1 MAKKD
6 SKEIKAGESSEAKN
20 EQLKNALSQ
29 IEKEHGKGS
38 IMRLGDKGAVAPI
51 EAISS
56 GSISVDIALGVGGFP
71 KSRIVEIYGPE
82 SSGKT
87 TLALNAIAN
96 AQKAGG
102 TAVLVDV
109 EYAFDPSWAKTLGVD
124 VDNLILS
131 QPDSGEQALEIVET
145 LARSGAVDI
154 IVLDSVAALAPQAEI
169 EGDMGD
175 NHVGLQ
181 ARMMSQAMRKL
192 TPIIS
197 KTNTCLIFINQ
208 LRMKIG
214 VMFGN
219 PETTTGGNA
228 LKYYASVRIDIR
240 KKEAIKEG
248 DEILG
253 NRVHIKVVKNKV
265 SPPFKEADF
274 DIIYNQGIST
284 SGDLLD
290 VAVACGII
298 EKSGSWFSYK
308 GERIGQGRENSRV
321 YLVENP
327 QIFAEIDKLVR
338 EKHGLLR

>member
-1 MAKKD
+1 MPEKK
-6 SKEIKAGESSEAKN
+6 KEIKSGETNDAKN

-38 IMRLGDKGAVAPI
+38 IMRLGDKGAVTPI

-87 TLALNAIAN
+87 TLALTAIAN

-124 VDNLILS
+124 IDNLILS

-175 NHVGLQ
+175 SHVGLQ

-248 DEILG
+248 DEVLG

-290 VAVACGII
+290 VAVSDGII

-308 GERIGQGRENSRV
+308 GERIGQGRENSRN

-338 EKHGLLR
+338 EKHGLLK

>member
-1 MAKKD
+1 MSEKKKD
-6 SKEIKAGESSEAKN
+6 TKNETHENAKT
-20 EQLKNALSQ
+20 EQLKNALNQ
-29 IEKEHGKGS
+29 IEKAHGKGS
-38 IMRLGDKGAVAPI
+38 IMRLGDTTVTSI
-51 EAISS
+51 ETIPS

-87 TLALNAIAN
+87 TLALTAIAN
-96 AQKAGG
+96 AQKTGG

-109 EYAFDPSWAKTLGVD
+109 EYAFDPSWAKTLGVNI
-124 VDNLILS
+124 DNLILS

-154 IVLDSVAALAPQAEI
+154 IVLDSVAALSPQAEI

-175 NHVGLQ
+175 SHVGLQ

-228 LKYYASVRIDIR
+228 LKYYSSVRIDIR
-240 KKEAIKEG
+240 KKEAIKDG

-253 NRVHIKVVKNKV
+253 NRVQVKVVKNKV
-265 SPPFKEADF
+265 SPPFREASF
-274 DIIYNQGIST
+274 EIIYNQGISV

-290 VAVACGII
+290 VAVNDGII
-298 EKSGSWFSYK
+298 EKSGSWFSYN
-308 GERIGQGRENSRV
+308 GERMGQGRENARI
-321 YLVENP
+321 YLVDNP
-327 QIFAEIDKLVR
+327 QIYAEVDKAVR
-338 EKHGLLR
+338 VKHGLLK

>member
-1 MAKKD
+1 VAEKKKD
-6 SKEIKAGESSEAKN
+6 TKAEAQENAKG
-20 EQLKNALSQ
+20 EQLKNALNQ
-29 IEKEHGKGS
+29 IEKTHGKGS
-38 IMRLGDKGAVAPI
+38 IMRLGDTGAVAPI
-51 EAISS
+51 ETISS

-71 KSRIVEIYGPE
+71 RSRIVEIYGPE

-87 TLALNAIAN
+87 TLALTAIAN
-96 AQKAGG
+96 AQKTGG

-240 KKEAIKEG
+240 KKETIKEG
-248 DEILG
+248 EEILG

-290 VAVACGII
+290 VAVSDAII
-298 EKSGSWFSYK
+298 EKSGSWLSYK
-308 GERIGQGRENSRV
+308 GERIGQGRENARV

-327 QIFAEIDKLVR
+327 QIAAEIEKIVR
-338 EKHGLLR
+338 EKHGLLK

>member
-1 MAKKD
+1 MAEKKKD
-6 SKEIKAGESSEAKN
+6 KTEGQNAAKGDL
-20 EQLKNALSQ
+20 LKNALSQ

-38 IMRLGDKGAVAPI
+38 IMRLGDSGPVAAI

-56 GSISVDIALGVGGFP
+56 GAISVDIALGVGGFP

-87 TLALNAIAN
+87 TLALTAIAN
-96 AQKAGG
+96 AQKNGG

-124 VDNLILS
+124 VENLILS

-228 LKYYASVRIDIR
+228 LKYYASVRVDVR

-253 NRVHIKVVKNKV
+253 NRVHLKVVKNKV

-290 VAVACGII
+290 VAVADGIV
-298 EKSGSWFSYK
+298 EKSGSWFSYN
-308 GERIGQGRENSRV
+308 GERIGQGRENARV
-321 YLVENP
+321 YLVDNP
-327 QIFAEIDKLVR
+327 AIFAELDKAVR
-338 EKHGLLR
+338 EKHGLLK

>member
-1 MAKKD
+1 MAEKKKD
-6 SKEIKAGESSEAKN
+6 TKAEAQENAKG
-20 EQLKNALSQ
+20 EQLKNALNQ
-29 IEKEHGKGS
+29 IEKTHGKGS
-38 IMRLGDKGAVAPI
+38 IMRLGDTGAVAAI
-51 EAISS
+51 ETISS

-71 KSRIVEIYGPE
+71 RSRIVEIYGPE

-87 TLALNAIAN
+87 TLALTAIAN
-96 AQKAGG
+96 AQKTGG

-240 KKEAIKEG
+240 KKETIKEG
-248 DEILG
+248 EEILG
-253 NRVHIKVVKNKV
+253 NRVHVKVVKNKV

-290 VAVACGII
+290 VAVSDAII
-298 EKSGSWFSYK
+298 EKSGSWLSYK
-308 GERIGQGRENSRV
+308 GERIGQGRENARV

-327 QIFAEIDKLVR
+327 QIFAEIEKIVR
-338 EKHGLLR
+338 EKHGLLK

>member
-1 MAKKD
+1 MAKEDKK
-6 SKEIKAGESSEAKN
+6 KEIKEDNAKN
-20 EQLKNALSQ
+20 EQLKNALNQ
-29 IEKEHGKGS
+29 IEKAHGKGS
-38 IMRLGDKGAVAPI
+38 IMRLGDTGAVTSI

-175 NHVGLQ
+175 SHVGLQ

-214 VMFGN
+214 IMFGN

-265 SPPFKEADF
+265 SPPFREADF
-274 DIIYNQGIST
+274 DIIYNQGISA

-290 VAVACGII
+290 VAVSDGII
-298 EKSGSWFSYK
+298 EKSGSWFSYN
-308 GERIGQGRENSRV
+308 GERIGQGRENSRN

-338 EKHGLLR
+338 EKHGLLK

>member
-1 MAKKD
+1 MAEKKKD
-6 SKEIKAGESSEAKN
+6 TKAEAQETAKG
-20 EQLKNALSQ
+20 EQLKNALNQ
-29 IEKEHGKGS
+29 IEKTHGKGS
-38 IMRLGDKGAVAPI
+38 IMRLGDTGAVAPI
-51 EAISS
+51 ETISS

-96 AQKAGG
+96 AQKTGG

-192 TPIIS
+192 TPIVS

-240 KKEAIKEG
+240 KKETIKEG
-248 DEILG
+248 EEILG

-274 DIIYNQGIST
+274 DIIYNQGISS

-290 VAVACGII
+290 VAVSDAII
-298 EKSGSWFSYK
+298 EKSGSWLSYK
-308 GERIGQGRENSRV
+308 GERIGQGRENARV

-327 QIFAEIDKLVR
+327 QIYAEIEKTVR
-338 EKHGLLR
+338 EKHGLLK

>member
-1 MAKKD
+1 MAEKK
-6 SKEIKAGESSEAKN
+6 KETKTEAQGAAKT
-20 EQLKNALSQ
+20 ELLKTALNQ

-38 IMRLGDKGAVAPI
+38 IMRLGDSGATTPI
-51 EAISS
+51 ETISS
-56 GSISVDIALGVGGFP
+56 GAISVDIALGVGGFP
-71 KSRIVEIYGPE
+71 KSRIVEVYGPE

-87 TLALNAIAN
+87 TLALTAIAN
-96 AQKAGG
+96 AQKTGG

-175 NHVGLQ
+175 SHVGLQ

-240 KKEAIKEG
+240 KKETIKEG
-248 DEILG
+248 EDILG
-253 NRVHIKVVKNKV
+253 NRVHVKVVKNKV

-274 DIIYNQGIST
+274 DIIYNEGIST
-284 SGDLLD
+284 AGDLLD
-290 VAVACGII
+290 VATADGII
-298 EKSGSWFSYK
+298 EKSGSWFSYN
-308 GERIGQGRENSRV
+308 GERIGQGRENARA
-321 YLVENP
+321 YLSQNP
-327 QIFAEIDKLVR
+327 QIFAELDKTVR
-338 EKHGLLR
+338 TKHGLLK

>member
-1 MAKKD
+1 MAKEDKK
-6 SKEIKAGESSEAKN
+6 KEIKEDNAKN

-29 IEKEHGKGS
+29 IEKAHGKGS
-38 IMRLGDKGAVAPI
+38 IMRLGDTGAVTPI

-87 TLALNAIAN
+87 TLALTAIAN

-175 NHVGLQ
+175 SHVGLQ

-214 VMFGN
+214 IMFGN

-265 SPPFKEADF
+265 SPPFREADF

-290 VAVACGII
+290 VAVNDGII

-308 GERIGQGRENSRV
+308 GERIGQGRENSRN

-338 EKHGLLR
+338 EKHGLLK

>member
-1 MAKKD
+1 MPEKKKD
-6 SKEIKAGESSEAKN
+6 TKNEAQENAKN
-20 EQLKNALSQ
+20 EQLKNALNQ
-29 IEKEHGKGS
+29 IEKTHGKGS
-38 IMRLGDKGAVAPI
+38 IMRLGDTGAVAPI
-51 EAISS
+51 ETISS

-87 TLALNAIAN
+87 TLALTAIAN
-96 AQKAGG
+96 AQKNGG

-131 QPDSGEQALEIVET
+131 QPDSGEQALEIIET

-175 NHVGLQ
+175 SHVGLQ

-240 KKEAIKEG
+240 KKESIKEG

-274 DIIYNQGIST
+274 DIIYNEGISA

-290 VAVACGII
+290 VAINDGII

-308 GERIGQGRENSRV
+308 GERIGQGRENARV

-327 QIFAEIDKLVR
+327 QVFTEIEKVVR
-338 EKHGLLR
+338 TKHGLIKQ

>member
-1 MAKKD
+1 VAEKKKD
-6 SKEIKAGESSEAKN
+6 TKAEAQETAKG
-20 EQLKNALSQ
+20 EQLKNALNQ
-29 IEKEHGKGS
+29 IEKTHGKGS
-38 IMRLGDKGAVAPI
+38 IMRLGDTGAVAPI
-51 EAISS
+51 ETISS

-96 AQKAGG
+96 AQKTGG

-192 TPIIS
+192 TPIVS

-240 KKEAIKEG
+240 KKETIKEG
-248 DEILG
+248 EEILG

-274 DIIYNQGIST
+274 DIIYNQGISS

-290 VAVACGII
+290 VAVSDAII
-298 EKSGSWFSYK
+298 EKSGSWLSYK
-308 GERIGQGRENSRV
+308 GERIGQGRENARV

-327 QIFAEIDKLVR
+327 QIYAEIEKTVR
-338 EKHGLLR
+338 EKHGLLK

>member
-1 MAKKD
+1 MADKK
-6 SKEIKAGESSEAKN
+6 KETKTEAQGAAKT
-20 EQLKNALSQ
+20 ELLKTALNQ

-38 IMRLGDKGAVAPI
+38 IMRLGDTGAVTPI
-51 EAISS
+51 ETISS
-56 GSISVDIALGVGGFP
+56 GAISVDIALGVGGFP
-71 KSRIVEIYGPE
+71 KSRIVEVYGPE

-87 TLALNAIAN
+87 TLALTAIAN
-96 AQKAGG
+96 AQKTGG

-240 KKEAIKEG
+240 KKETIKEG
-248 DEILG
+248 EEVLG
-253 NRVHIKVVKNKV
+253 NRVHVKVVKNKV

-274 DIIYNQGIST
+274 DIIYNEGIST

-290 VAVACGII
+290 VATADGII
-298 EKSGSWFSYK
+298 EKSGSWFSYN
-308 GERIGQGRENSRV
+308 GERIGQGRENARA
-321 YLVENP
+321 YLVQNP
-327 QIFAEIDKLVR
+327 QIFAELDKAVR
-338 EKHGLLR
+338 TKHGLLK

>member
-1 MAKKD
+1 MAKDDKK
-6 SKEIKAGESSEAKN
+6 KEIKAADGDAKN

-29 IEKEHGKGS
+29 IEKAHGKGS
-38 IMRLGDKGAVAPI
+38 IMRLGDTGAVTPI

-87 TLALNAIAN
+87 TLALTAIAN

-124 VDNLILS
+124 IDNLILS

-175 NHVGLQ
+175 SHVGLQ

-214 VMFGN
+214 IMFGN

-248 DEILG
+248 EEILG

-265 SPPFKEADF
+265 SPPFREADF

-290 VAVACGII
+290 VAVNDGII

-338 EKHGLLR
+338 EKHGLVK